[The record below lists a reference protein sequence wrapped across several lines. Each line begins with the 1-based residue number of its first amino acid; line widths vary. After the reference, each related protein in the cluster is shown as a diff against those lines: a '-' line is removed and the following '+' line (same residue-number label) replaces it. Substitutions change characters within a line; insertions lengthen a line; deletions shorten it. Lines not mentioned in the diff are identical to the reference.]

1 MRRRGLL
8 ALSAAAL
15 GLVLV
20 GGALASLWRQPEPL
34 PAEGTV
40 ETLADYGL
48 VPDFRLT
55 ERGGS
60 TVTLADLRGKVW
72 VANFIYTECT
82 ETCPL
87 QSLQV
92 QRLQEEFAG
101 ARDLRFVS
109 ITVDPS
115 HDTPEVLRRYADR
128 YGADPERWLFL
139 TGPKPAIHALAKDG
153 FKLGVSDATPAAQ
166 SSLPGRLLGPD
177 PAFASH
183 GSGGLI
189 LHSSRFVLVD
199 GEARIRAY
207 HRTDDP
213 DSLTRLR
220 ENLRALLAEG
230 RWSRR

>member
-1 MRRRGLL
+1 MTRRELL
-8 ALSAAAL
+8 SLGAAAL
-15 GLVLV
+15 GLALSGV
-20 GGALASLWRQPEPL
+20 LASNWREPKL
-34 PAEGTV
+34 PAQGTL
-40 ETLADYGL
+40 ETLADYGP

-60 TVTLADLRGKVW
+60 LVTLADLRGKVW
-72 VANFIYTECT
+72 LANFIYTECT

-101 ARDLRFVS
+101 ARDLRLVS

-153 FKLGVSDATPAAQ
+153 FKLGVSDATPAAR
-166 SSLPGRLLGPD
+166 SGVSPSPLGPG

-183 GSGGLI
+183 GSGGVI

-199 GEARIRAY
+199 RQARIRAY

-213 DSLTRLR
+213 DALARLR
-220 ENLRALLAEG
+220 ENLRALLG
-230 RWSRR
+230 GS

>member
-8 ALSAAAL
+8 ALGAAAL
-15 GLVLV
+15 GLTLT
-20 GGALASLWRQPEPL
+20 GAALASLWRQPQPL

-40 ETLADYGL
+40 ETLAEYGP

-72 VANFIYTECT
+72 LANFIYTACT

-87 QSLQV
+87 QSLQA

-153 FKLGVSDATPAAQ
+153 FKLGVSDASPAAR
-166 SSLPGRLLGPD
+166 SGVSDWPLGPG

-189 LHSSRFVLVD
+189 LHSARFVLVD
-199 GEARIRAY
+199 RQGRIRAY

-213 DSLTRLR
+213 DSLARLR
-220 ENLRALLAEG
+220 ENLRALLSG
-230 RWSRR
+230 S

>member
-8 ALSAAAL
+8 AFGATAL
-15 GLVLV
+15 GLALT
-20 GGALASLWRQPEPL
+20 GAALASLWRQPQPL
-34 PAEGTV
+34 PAEGIL

-72 VANFIYTECT
+72 FANFIYTECT

-92 QRLQEEFAG
+92 QRLQKEFVGSA
-101 ARDLRFVS
+101 DLRFVS
-109 ITVDPS
+109 ITVDPG
-115 HDTPEVLRRYADR
+115 HDTPEVLRRYAER
-128 YGADPERWLFL
+128 YGADPGRWLFL
-139 TGPKPAIHALAKDG
+139 TGPKPAIYGLAKDG
-153 FKLGVSDATPAAQ
+153 FKLGVSDASPAAQ
-166 SSLPGRLLGPD
+166 GGVPGWPLGPA

-199 GEARIRAY
+199 RQARIRAY

-213 DSLTRLR
+213 DSLARLR
-220 ENLRALLAEG
+220 ENLRALLAG
-230 RWSRR
+230 SWR

>member
-1 MRRRGLL
+1 MRRQGSL
-8 ALSAAAL
+8 ALGAAAL
-15 GLVLV
+15 GLALI
-20 GGALASLWRQPEPL
+20 GGTLASLWRQPPPL

-60 TVTLADLRGKVW
+60 TVTLGDLRGRVW
-72 VANFIYTECT
+72 LANFIYTECT
-82 ETCPL
+82 ETCPI

-109 ITVDPS
+109 ITVDPK
-115 HDTPEVLRRYADR
+115 HDTPEVLSCYAGR

-139 TGPKPAIHALAKDG
+139 TGPKPAIHMLARDG
-153 FKLGVSDATPAAQ
+153 FKLGVSDTSPAARDGV
-166 SSLPGRLLGPD
+166 SGWPLGPG

-189 LHSSRFVLVD
+189 LHSSRFILVD
-199 GEARIRAY
+199 RQARIRAY

-213 DSLTRLR
+213 DSLARLR
-220 ENLRALLAEG
+220 ENLRALLG
-230 RWSRR
+230 GT

>member
-8 ALSAAAL
+8 ALGAAAL
-15 GLVLV
+15 GLALTGV
-20 GGALASLWRQPEPL
+20 ALASLWRQPQSL
-34 PAEGTV
+34 PAGGAAEI
-40 ETLADYGL
+40 LADYGI
-48 VPDFRLT
+48 VPDFGLT

-72 VANFIYTECT
+72 LANFIYTECT

-92 QRLQEEFAG
+92 QRLQKEFAG

-109 ITVDPS
+109 ITVDPN
-115 HDTPEVLRRYADR
+115 HDTTEVLQRYAER
-128 YGADPERWLFL
+128 YGADPGRWLFL

-153 FKLGVSDATPAAQ
+153 FKLGVSDASPAVG
-166 SSLPGRLLGPD
+166 SGVSGWPLGPG
-177 PAFASH
+177 PVFASH

-199 GEARIRAY
+199 RQARIRAY

-213 DSLTRLR
+213 DSLARLR
-220 ENLRALLAEG
+220 SNLRALLAG
-230 RWSRR
+230 G

>member
-8 ALSAAAL
+8 ALGAAAL

-20 GGALASLWRQPEPL
+20 GAALASFWRAPPLL
-34 PAEGTV
+34 PAGRDI
-40 ETLADYGL
+40 ETLADYGP

-60 TVTLADLRGKVW
+60 PVTLADLRGKVW
-72 VANFIYTECT
+72 LANFIYTECT

-92 QRLQEEFAG
+92 RRLQEEFTA
-101 ARDLRFVS
+101 AHDLRLVS

-115 HDTPEVLRRYADR
+115 HDTPEVLQRYADR
-128 YGADPERWLFL
+128 YGADPDRWLFL
-139 TGPKPAIHALAKDG
+139 TGPKPAIHALARDG
-153 FKLGVSDATPAAQ
+153 FKLGVSDASPAAR
-166 SSLPGRLLGPD
+166 SSLSGWPLGPA

-199 GEARIRAY
+199 RRARIRAY

-213 DSLTRLR
+213 DSLARLR
-220 ENLRALLAEG
+220 ENLRALLSG
-230 RWSRR
+230 S

>member
-8 ALSAAAL
+8 TLGAVAL
-15 GLVLV
+15 GHVLV
-20 GGALASLWRQPEPL
+20 GAALASLWRQPEP
-34 PAEGTV
+34 PPVEGTV
-40 ETLADYGL
+40 ETLADYGP

-55 ERGGS
+55 ERDGS
-60 TVTLADLRGKVW
+60 TVTLGDLRGTVW
-72 VANFIYTECT
+72 LANFIYTECT

-92 QRLQEEFAG
+92 ERLQEEFAEE
-101 ARDLRFVS
+101 RDLRFVS

-115 HDTPEVLRRYADR
+115 HDTHEVLQRYAER

-177 PAFASH
+177 PTFASH

-189 LHSSRFVLVD
+189 LHSARFVLVD
-199 GEARIRAY
+199 RRARIRAY

-213 DSLTRLR
+213 DSLARLR
-220 ENLRALLAEG
+220 SNLRALLAG
-230 RWSRR
+230 G

>member
-8 ALSAAAL
+8 AFGATAL
-15 GLVLV
+15 GLALT
-20 GGALASLWRQPEPL
+20 GAALASLWRQPQSL

-60 TVTLADLRGKVW
+60 AVTLADLRGKVW
-72 VANFIYTECT
+72 LANFIYTECT

-92 QRLQEEFAG
+92 QRLQKEFAG
-101 ARDLRFVS
+101 SADLRFVS
-109 ITVDPS
+109 ITVDPG
-115 HDTPEVLRRYADR
+115 HDTPEVLRRYAER
-128 YGADPERWLFL
+128 YGADPGRWLFL
-139 TGPKPAIHALAKDG
+139 TGPKPAIYGLAKDG
-153 FKLGVSDATPAAQ
+153 FKLGVSDGSPAAQ
-166 SSLPGRLLGPD
+166 SGVPGWPLGPG

-199 GEARIRAY
+199 RQARIRAY

-213 DSLTRLR
+213 DSLARLR
-220 ENLRALLAEG
+220 ENLRALLAG
-230 RWSRR
+230 SWR

>member
-8 ALSAAAL
+8 ALGAAAL
-15 GLVLV
+15 GLALTGV
-20 GGALASLWRQPEPL
+20 ALASLWRQPQSL
-34 PAEGTV
+34 PAGGAAEI
-40 ETLADYGL
+40 LADYGL

-72 VANFIYTECT
+72 LANFIYTECT

-92 QRLQEEFAG
+92 QRLQKEFAG

-109 ITVDPS
+109 ITVDPA
-115 HDTPEVLRRYADR
+115 HDTTEVLQRYAER
-128 YGADPERWLFL
+128 YGADPGHWLFL
-139 TGPKPAIHALAKDG
+139 TGPKAAIFALAKDG
-153 FKLGVSDATPAAQ
+153 FKLGVSDASPAAR
-166 SSLPGRLLGPD
+166 SGVLGLALGPV

-189 LHSSRFVLVD
+189 LHSARFVLVD
-199 GEARIRAY
+199 RQARIRAY

-213 DSLTRLR
+213 DSLARVR
-220 ENLRALLAEG
+220 ENLRALLAG
-230 RWSRR
+230 S

>member
-1 MRRRGLL
+1 MRRRRLLSFGAAVLGL
-8 ALSAAAL
+8 ALI
-15 GLVLV
+15 
-20 GGALASLWRQPEPL
+20 GGVLASHWRQPKPL

-40 ETLADYGL
+40 ETLADYGP

-72 VANFIYTECT
+72 LANFIYTECT

-92 QRLQEEFAG
+92 HRLQEEFAQ

-153 FKLGVSDATPAAQ
+153 FKLGVSDASPAAR
-166 SSLPGRLLGPD
+166 SGVSDWPLGPG

-189 LHSSRFVLVD
+189 LHIARFVLVD
-199 GEARIRAY
+199 RQGRIRAY

-213 DSLTRLR
+213 DSLARLR
-220 ENLRALLAEG
+220 ENLRALLSG
-230 RWSRR
+230 S

>member
-8 ALSAAAL
+8 ALGAAAL
-15 GLVLV
+15 GLALT
-20 GGALASLWRQPEPL
+20 GAALASLWRQPQPL
-34 PAEGTV
+34 PVEGTL

-72 VANFIYTECT
+72 LANFIYTECT

-92 QRLQEEFAG
+92 QRLQKEFAG

-109 ITVDPS
+109 ITVDPN
-115 HDTPEVLRRYADR
+115 HDTTEVLQRYAER
-128 YGADPERWLFL
+128 YGADPGRWLFL

-153 FKLGVSDATPAAQ
+153 FKLGVSDASPAAR
-166 SSLPGRLLGPD
+166 SGVSGWPLGPG

-199 GEARIRAY
+199 RQARIRAY

-213 DSLTRLR
+213 DSLARLR
-220 ENLRALLAEG
+220 SNLRALLAG
-230 RWSRR
+230 G

>member
-8 ALSAAAL
+8 ALGATAL
-15 GLVLV
+15 GLALT
-20 GGALASLWRQPEPL
+20 GLALASLWRQPQSL

-72 VANFIYTECT
+72 LANFIYTECT

-92 QRLQEEFAG
+92 QRLQKEFAG

-109 ITVDPS
+109 ITVDPG
-115 HDTPEVLRRYADR
+115 HDTPEALRRYAER
-128 YGADPERWLFL
+128 YGADPGRWLFL
-139 TGPKPAIHALAKDG
+139 TGPKPAIYGLAKDG
-153 FKLGVSDATPAAQ
+153 FKLGVSDASPAAQ
-166 SSLPGRLLGPD
+166 GGVPGWPLGPA

-199 GEARIRAY
+199 RQARIRAY

-213 DSLTRLR
+213 DSLARLR
-220 ENLRALLAEG
+220 ENLRALLAG
-230 RWSRR
+230 SWR

>member
-8 ALSAAAL
+8 ALGATAL
-15 GLVLV
+15 GIALTGL
-20 GGALASLWRQPEPL
+20 ALASLWRQPQSL

-72 VANFIYTECT
+72 LANFIYTECT

-92 QRLQEEFAG
+92 QRLQKEFVGSA
-101 ARDLRFVS
+101 DIRFVS
-109 ITVDPS
+109 ITVDPG
-115 HDTPEVLRRYADR
+115 HDTPEVLRRYAER
-128 YGADPERWLFL
+128 YGADPGRWLFL
-139 TGPKPAIHALAKDG
+139 TGPKPAIYGLAKDG
-153 FKLGVSDATPAAQ
+153 FKLGVSDASPAAQ
-166 SSLPGRLLGPD
+166 GGVPGWPLGPA

-189 LHSSRFVLVD
+189 LHS
-199 GEARIRAY
+199 
-207 HRTDDP
+207 
-213 DSLTRLR
+213 
-220 ENLRALLAEG
+220 
-230 RWSRR
+230 

>member
-8 ALSAAAL
+8 SLGAAAL
-15 GLVLV
+15 GLALI
-20 GGALASLWRQPEPL
+20 GGVLASNWRQPKL
-34 PAEGTV
+34 PAQGTL

-48 VPDFRLT
+48 VPNFRLT

-72 VANFIYTECT
+72 LANFIYTECT

-92 QRLQEEFAG
+92 QRLQEEFTG
-101 ARDLRFVS
+101 ASELRFVS

-115 HDTPEVLRRYADR
+115 HDTPEVLQRYADR

-139 TGPKPAIHALAKDG
+139 TGPKPAIHALARDG
-153 FKLGVSDATPAAQ
+153 FKLGVSDASPAARGGV
-166 SSLPGRLLGPD
+166 SGWPLSPG

-199 GEARIRAY
+199 RQARIRAY

-213 DSLTRLR
+213 DSLARLR
-220 ENLRALLAEG
+220 ENLRALLSG
-230 RWSRR
+230 S

>member
-8 ALSAAAL
+8 SLGAAAL
-15 GLVLV
+15 GLALI
-20 GGALASLWRQPEPL
+20 GGVLASNWRQPKL
-34 PAEGTV
+34 PAQGTL

-48 VPDFRLT
+48 VPNFRLT

-72 VANFIYTECT
+72 LANFIYTECT

-92 QRLQEEFAG
+92 QRLQEEFTG
-101 ARDLRFVS
+101 ASELRFVS

-115 HDTPEVLRRYADR
+115 HDTPEVLRRYAER
-128 YGADPERWLFL
+128 YGGDPERWLFL

-153 FKLGVSDATPAAQ
+153 FKLGVSDASPATR
-166 SSLPGRLLGPD
+166 SGVSDWRLGPG

-199 GEARIRAY
+199 RQARIRAY

-213 DSLTRLR
+213 DSLARLR
-220 ENLRALLAEG
+220 ENLRALLSG
-230 RWSRR
+230 S

>member
-8 ALSAAAL
+8 ALGAAAL
-15 GLVLV
+15 GLALTGV
-20 GGALASLWRQPEPL
+20 ALASLWRQPQPL
-34 PAEGTV
+34 PAGGAAEI
-40 ETLADYGL
+40 LADYGI

-72 VANFIYTECT
+72 LANFIYTECT

-92 QRLQEEFAG
+92 QRLQKEFAG

-109 ITVDPS
+109 ITVDPA
-115 HDTPEVLRRYADR
+115 HDTTEVLQRYAER
-128 YGADPERWLFL
+128 YGADPGHWLFL
-139 TGPKPAIHALAKDG
+139 TGPKAAIFALAKDG
-153 FKLGVSDATPAAQ
+153 FKLGVSDASPAAR
-166 SSLPGRLLGPD
+166 SGVLGLALGPA

-189 LHSSRFVLVD
+189 LHSARFVLVD
-199 GEARIRAY
+199 RQARIRAY

-213 DSLTRLR
+213 DSLARVR
-220 ENLRALLAEG
+220 ENLRALLAG
-230 RWSRR
+230 S

>member
-8 ALSAAAL
+8 SLGATAL
-15 GLVLV
+15 GLALTGV
-20 GGALASLWRQPEPL
+20 ALASLWRQPQSL

-55 ERGGS
+55 ERSGS

-72 VANFIYTECT
+72 LANFIYTECT

-92 QRLQEEFAG
+92 QRLQKEFAG
-101 ARDLRFVS
+101 SADLRFVS
-109 ITVDPS
+109 ITVDPG
-115 HDTPEVLRRYADR
+115 HDTPEVLRRYAER
-128 YGADPERWLFL
+128 YGADPGRWLFL
-139 TGPKPAIHALAKDG
+139 TGPKPAIYGLAKGG
-153 FKLGVSDATPAAQ
+153 FKLGVSDASPAAQ
-166 SSLPGRLLGPD
+166 GGVPGWPLGPG

-199 GEARIRAY
+199 RQARIRAY

-213 DSLTRLR
+213 DSLARLR
-220 ENLRALLAEG
+220 ENLRALLAG
-230 RWSRR
+230 S

>member
-8 ALSAAAL
+8 TL
-15 GLVLV
+15 
-20 GGALASLWRQPEPL
+20 GALALGHALVGATLVSLWRRPEP
-34 PAEGTV
+34 PPPEGTV
-40 ETLADYGL
+40 ETLADYGP

-60 TVTLADLRGKVW
+60 TVTRAALRGTVW
-72 VANFIYTECT
+72 LANFIYTACT

-109 ITVDPS
+109 ITVDPA
-115 HDTPEVLRRYADR
+115 HDTPEALRRYAAR
-128 YGADPERWLFL
+128 HGADPERWLFL
-139 TGPKPAIHALAKDG
+139 TGPKPAIHTLARDG
-153 FKLGVSDATPAAQ
+153 FRLGVSEATPAAR
-166 SSLPGRLLGPD
+166 SGVPGWPPGPR

-183 GSGGLI
+183 GSAGLI
-189 LHSSRFVLVD
+189 LHSPRFVLVD
-199 GEARIRAY
+199 RQGRIRAY

-220 ENLRALLAEG
+220 DNLRALLAG
-230 RWSRR
+230 R